1 MSSPGMTAAL
11 AGAVLALAATNA
23 WAGPCTSD
31 IADFEA
37 AIARSQGNP
46 LAGLTAPQSVGAQ
59 LEHQPTPASVKAAQA
74 RLKKTFAAT
83 MARAR
88 QRPGLHP
95 RTHRGQADVYSVT
108 EWAVNARSF
117 SNEPRTVS
125 RREAELRR
133 RPRSPLALPRQPL
146 VERGKIDHHA
156 LMGAAADLL

>member
-11 AGAVLALAATNA
+11 VGAVLALAATNA

-31 IADFEA
+31 IAEFEA

-83 MARAR
+83 MARSKRHDAQCNR
-88 QRPGLHP
+88 AACPRELAAAKPIYILERNGRPTRL
-95 RTHRGQADVYSVT
+95 
-108 EWAVNARSF
+108 SF
-117 SNEPRTVS
+117 SNEP
-125 RREAELRR
+125 A
-133 RPRSPLALPRQPL
+133 
-146 VERGKIDHHA
+146 
-156 LMGAAADLL
+156 